1 MTALVVVL
9 GAVATALVRM
19 VSGLLR
25 ALASLIGVV
34 AVVVI
39 AATLLGV
46 DVPALVHGF
55 HMPALPPLPAL
66 PTFPTRP

>member
-1 MTALVVVL
+1 MNTLLLIVIGFAVL
-9 GAVATALVRM
+9 GAVATALMRV

-25 ALASLIGVV
+25 SLASLIGVV
-34 AVVVI
+34 ALVVI

-55 HMPALPPLPAL
+55 HMPALPTIPS
-66 PTFPTRP
+66 FR

>member
-1 MTALVVVL
+1 MNNLLLILIGFVVL
-9 GAVATALVRM
+9 GAVATALMRV

-25 ALASLIGVV
+25 SLASLIGVV

-55 HMPALPPLPAL
+55 HMPALPTISSL
-66 PTFPTRP
+66 R